1 MQFYTLQQASSDL
14 GQVIARAVCDHEEAS
29 IISESGT
36 VILVP
41 QEEFEAMRE
50 TLRLLSD
57 RRSLNAL
64 LAGHAQRDAGHAL
77 DYPSV
82 EQIFHDLQDSY
93 S

>member
-29 IISESGT
+29 IVSESGT

-41 QEEFEAMRE
+41 QEEFEAMQE

-57 RRSLNAL
+57 RRSLTAL
-64 LAGHAQRDAGHAL
+64 FTGHAQREAGERPVL
-77 DYPSV
+77 PSV
-82 EQIFHDLQDSY
+82 EQVFHDLQDSH

>member
-14 GQVIARAVCDHEEAS
+14 GQVISRAVCDHEEAS
-29 IISESGT
+29 IVSDRGT

-64 LAGHAQRDAGHAL
+64 LAGHAQRDAGDPL

-82 EQIFHDLQDSY
+82 EKVFHD
-93 S
+93 